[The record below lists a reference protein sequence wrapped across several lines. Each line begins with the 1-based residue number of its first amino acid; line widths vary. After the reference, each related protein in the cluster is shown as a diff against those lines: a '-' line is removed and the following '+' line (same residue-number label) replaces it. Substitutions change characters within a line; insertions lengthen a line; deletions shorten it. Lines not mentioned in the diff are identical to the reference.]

1 MVGTWWTRDAWAFDG
16 RSCFKKMARGLV
28 MFLYHVTI
36 KARGWHVMD
45 A

>member
-1 MVGTWWTRDAWAFDG
+1 MGIRWAELLQ
-16 RSCFKKMARGLV
+16 KMARGLV